1 MKCFN
6 CASNADFQKYGIPI
20 CNSCE
25 SDLKLFTDDTIIR
38 QKKEYKGSDNYSS
51 YQNEISHRIILI
63 ERDYLKKRI
72 KLLHIL
78 ERLDNFK

>member
-6 CASNADFQKYGIPI
+6 CASDTINKKYEVPI
-20 CNSCE
+20 CHSCE
-25 SDLKLFTDDTIIR
+25 SGLKLFTDDTIIR
-38 QKKEYKGSDNYSS
+38 QKKEYKGSENYSS
-51 YQNEISHRIILI
+51 YQDEISQRMILL

-78 ERLDNFK
+78 ERLDYLK